1 MTHTVQELAL
11 VIAVKNHDPLMV
23 GEAFLKQTGIIPS
36 EWELAQKPY
45 LSQQATQLVFTNGLS
60 IIAELERV
68 IFSQP
73 LDLSEN
79 LRTRLSMGFDRH
91 PPRNVFFVFHRF
103 VWI

>member
-36 EWELAQKPY
+36 EWELAQQPY
-45 LSQQATQLVFTNGLS
+45 LSQQATQLVFTNGMS
-60 IIAELERV
+60 IIAEPERV

-73 LDLSEN
+73 LVEV
-79 LRTRLSMGFDRH
+79 DR
-91 PPRNVFFVFHRF
+91 N
-103 VWI
+103 